1 MARTSHGEGFK
12 IEIDLDNASPKSV
25 WNQIS
30 TARGL
35 SEWIAPRV
43 DVSLRK
49 IHVFWD
55 ETGDDRSATVTDL
68 KKGEYIQWNW
78 NDCPTSYVRM
88 EIVVSERSHFVSL
101 MVNDHDEHLEPATLQ
116 KIWANHRRKLRLSLG
131 LS

>member
-49 IHVFWD
+49 INVFWD

-88 EIVVSERSHFVSL
+88 EIVVSELSHFVSL

>member
-12 IEIDLDNASPKSV
+12 IEIDLDNASPQSV

-49 IHVFWD
+49 IHVFWN
-55 ETGDDRSATVTDL
+55 ETGDDRAATVTDM

-78 NDCPTSYVRM
+78 NDCPTSFVRM
-88 EIVVSERSHFVSL
+88 EIVVSELSHFVSL

-116 KIWANHRRKLRLSLG
+116 KIWSNHRRKLRLSLG

>member
-68 KKGEYIQWNW
+68 KKGESG
-78 NDCPTSYVRM
+78 PRPPHPL
-88 EIVVSERSHFVSL
+88 SE
-101 MVNDHDEHLEPATLQ
+101 PY
-116 KIWANHRRKLRLSLG
+116 RRADRGSG
-131 LS
+131 LPREARAGVQ

>member
-68 KKGEYIQWNW
+68 TKGEYIQWNW

-88 EIVVSERSHFVSL
+88 EIVVSELSHFVSL

>member
-1 MARTSHGEGFK
+1 MDRTSHGEGFE

-88 EIVVSERSHFVSL
+88 EIVVSELSHFVSL

>member
-12 IEIDLDNASPKSV
+12 LEIDLDNASPKCV

-55 ETGDDRSATVTDL
+55 ETGDDRSATVTYL

-88 EIVVSERSHFVSL
+88 EIVVSELSHFVSL

>member
-1 MARTSHGEGFK
+1 MDRTSHGEGFK

-88 EIVVSERSHFVSL
+88 EIVVSELSHFVSL

>member
-12 IEIDLDNASPKSV
+12 IEIDLDNASPQSV

-55 ETGDDRSATVTDL
+55 ETGDDRAATVTDL
-68 KKGEYIQWNW
+68 KKGVYIQWNW
-78 NDCPTSYVRM
+78 NDCPTSFVRM
-88 EIVVSERSHFVSL
+88 EIVVSELSHFVSL

-116 KIWANHRRKLRLSLG
+116 KIWSNHRRKLRLSLG

>member
-78 NDCPTSYVRM
+78 NDCPTSDVRM
-88 EIVVSERSHFVSL
+88 EIVVSELSHFVSL
-101 MVNDHDEHLEPATLQ
+101 IVNDHDEHLEPATLQ

>member
-68 KKGEYIQWNW
+68 KKGVYPVEL
-78 NDCPTSYVRM
+78 
-88 EIVVSERSHFVSL
+88 ERLPHKL
-101 MVNDHDEHLEPATLQ
+101 CADGD
-116 KIWANHRRKLRLSLG
+116 RRIGALALRLTYG
-131 LS
+131 Q

>member
-1 MARTSHGEGFK
+1 MARTSHGEGFT

-88 EIVVSERSHFVSL
+88 EIVVSELSHFVSL

>member
-68 KKGEYIQWNW
+68 RKGEYIQWKW

-88 EIVVSERSHFVSL
+88 EIVVSELSHFVSL

>member
-12 IEIDLDNASPKSV
+12 IEIDLDNASPQSV

-55 ETGDDRSATVTDL
+55 EIGDDRAATVTDL

-78 NDCPTSYVRM
+78 NDCPTSFVRM
-88 EIVVSERSHFVSL
+88 EIVVSELSHFVSL

-116 KIWANHRRKLRLSLG
+116 KIWSNHRRKLRLSLG

>member
-1 MARTSHGEGFK
+1 MARTSHGEGFE

-88 EIVVSERSHFVSL
+88 EIVVSELSPFVSL

>member
-68 KKGEYIQWNW
+68 KKGEYIPVSYTHLTL
-78 NDCPTSYVRM
+78 PTTPYV
-88 EIVVSERSHFVSL
+88 
-101 MVNDHDEHLEPATLQ
+101 
-116 KIWANHRRKLRLSLG
+116 
-131 LS
+131 

>member
-68 KKGEYIQWNW
+68 KKGEYIQWYW

-88 EIVVSERSHFVSL
+88 EIVVSELSHFVSL
-101 MVNDHDEHLEPATLQ
+101 MVDDHDEHLEPATLQ

>member
-49 IHVFWD
+49 IHVLWD

-88 EIVVSERSHFVSL
+88 EIVVSELSHFVSL

>member
-88 EIVVSERSHFVSL
+88 EIVVSELSHFVSL
-101 MVNDHDEHLEPATLQ
+101 MVDDHDEHLEHATLQ
-116 KIWANHRRKLRLSLG
+116 KIWGNHRRKLRLSLG